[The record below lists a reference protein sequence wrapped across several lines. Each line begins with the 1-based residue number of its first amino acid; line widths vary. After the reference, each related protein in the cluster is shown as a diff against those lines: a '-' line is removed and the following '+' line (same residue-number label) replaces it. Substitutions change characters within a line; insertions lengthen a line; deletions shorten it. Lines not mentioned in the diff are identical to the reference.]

1 MHSEANGLAIGPLEI
16 PRGTARPALNNG
28 AGLPNDPGQALL
40 QHDDSPALPQHDDSP
55 ALSVQG
61 QSWPY
66 ACNPEVATEVS
77 SGMSQS
83 LNAEVMVCAL

>member
-28 AGLPNDPGQALL
+28 AGLPNDPGQ
-40 QHDDSPALPQHDDSP
+40 ALPQHDDSP

-83 LNAEVMVCAL
+83 LNAEVMVCGL